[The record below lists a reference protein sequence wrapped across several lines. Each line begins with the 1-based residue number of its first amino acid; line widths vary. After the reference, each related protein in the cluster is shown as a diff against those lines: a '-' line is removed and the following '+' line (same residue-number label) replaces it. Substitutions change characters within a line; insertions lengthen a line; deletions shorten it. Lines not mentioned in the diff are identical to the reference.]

1 MYRKS
6 FTALFTVI
14 LTVAALAAI
23 VVVIISKSSAV
34 PPSPANSNTLPSA
47 LDLVDQDGN
56 PVHLELSSLPLYEQY
71 LESSRD
77 IPAEIAR
84 TQAETLPLSRPER
97 FLLLKYNCGNKHC
110 DTNLVRM
117 AEPESGS
124 PTISIGLA
132 GGIYQDFQLSP
143 DGNSVLLRFAYNEGG
158 TLLRHILI
166 AAELRKMELLPAAS
180 ATLAD
185 TYMHTPNWP
194 IVSYRWISNQQ
205 FRVERPDLD
214 SAEYQAVQQWSSLDH
229 PPVRAIDILLK
240 TGTR

>member
-6 FTALFTVI
+6 FTALITVI
-14 LTVAALAAI
+14 LSVAALAAI
-23 VVVIISKSSAV
+23 AVAIISKSSSS
-34 PPSPANSNTLPSA
+34 PPSPASGNVLPSA

-71 LESSRD
+71 LESSPD
-77 IPAEIAR
+77 IPTEIAR
-84 TQAETLPLSRPER
+84 TRAETLPLPRPER

-117 AEPESGS
+117 AEPGSGS
-124 PTISIGLA
+124 PSISIGLA
-132 GGIYQDFQLSP
+132 GGIYQDFELSP

-158 TLLRHILI
+158 TVLRHTLI
-166 AAELRKMELLPAAS
+166 AVDLPEMELIPAAS

-185 TYMHTPNWP
+185 TYMRTPNWP
-194 IVSYRWISNQQ
+194 IISYRWISNQQ

-214 SAEYQAVQQWSSLDH
+214 SSKYQALQQWSSSDH
-229 PPVRAIDILLK
+229 PPVRAIDIRLK
-240 TGTR
+240 PGTR